1 MVVLGVEGF
10 LMSEVPMYDVS
21 SKVNL
26 HHVINFRPVSRDRM
40 TPCSP
45 QNPEDRNPHSPPS
58 EFASGTMYFFG
69 PTHQTSGKDFTNV
82 GLIARELSLFL
93 ESRRTQSG
101 GRTNPP
107 SDPPNAPANPALTHP
122 PRLSARPSR
131 TRFPRWA
138 PLQLPLALSHSRSR
152 SRSLALSQTP
162 SPGRAASACRDAGPA
177 MPHPYGVPLQTP
189 LIP

>member
-1 MVVLGVEGF
+1 
-10 LMSEVPMYDVS
+10 MYDVS

-26 HHVINFRPVSRDRM
+26 HHVINFRPVSRNRM
-40 TPCSP
+40 TPRSP
-45 QNPEDRNPHSPPS
+45 QNREGRNPHSPPS
-58 EFASGTMYFFG
+58 EFASGRMYFFG
-69 PTHQTSGKDFTNV
+69 QTNQTSGKDFTNV

-138 PLQLPLALSHSRSR
+138 PLQLPLALSLALA
-152 SRSLALSQTP
+152 LALSRCPRLRPQGGPPQPAETLVLRCLTHNEPP
-162 SPGRAASACRDAGPA
+162 SK
-177 MPHPYGVPLQTP
+177 PH
-189 LIP
+189 